1 MFDRLDRGIEL
12 LKASWAFLRKHR
24 GLPVFPVLSP
34 IAVLLLLASFVLPM
48 GGMHTL
54 AAQAQPTYHQKALFV
69 LFYVSQCFVMFFFN
83 AALIGA
89 IMMQLDGETPTVS
102 GGLRIAAS
110 KLGPIFAYSLIAAP
124 VGLIL
129 HLLKERLDF
138 VERLL
143 VGLIG
148 VSWTLAT
155 YLVVPVL
162 VLRQRCGPI
171 EAILESA
178 ELFKKTWGEGVM
190 GATGIGLLFAII
202 FGAEVLCGIALV
214 SFARSIT
221 DGAFLVVLLEIILVG
236 VVGLTV
242 LVQVTLSAIHHV
254 ALFRMPTASAPSRA
268 SMAMCWDRLSRR
280 VDATKDGLAEA
291 HRPV

>member
-1 MFDRLDRGIEL
+1 MFDRLERGIEL
-12 LKASWAFLRKHR
+12 LQASWAFLRKHR
-24 GLPVFPVLSP
+24 GLLVFPVLSSM
-34 IAVLLLLASFVLPM
+34 AVLLLLASFVLPM
-48 GGMHTL
+48 GGMDTL
-54 AAQAQPTYHQKALFV
+54 AAQAEPTYNQKALFV
-69 LFYVSQCFVMFFFN
+69 LFYLCQCFVMFFFN

-110 KLGPIFAYSLIAAP
+110 KVGPIFVYSLIAAT

-129 HLLKERLDF
+129 HLLRERLGF
-138 VERLL
+138 VERLV

-162 VLRQRCGPI
+162 VFRQRCGPI

-190 GATGIGLLFAII
+190 GATGLGVVFAII
-202 FGAEVLCGIALV
+202 FLVEALCGIALI
-214 SFARSIT
+214 SFARSVT

-236 VVGLTV
+236 VVALTV
-242 LVQVTLSAIHHV
+242 LVQVTLSGIYHV
-254 ALFRMPTASAPSRA
+254 ALFRYANGFSAVSGFDPDVLGQA
-268 SMAMCWDRLSRR
+268 F
-280 VDATKDGLAEA
+280 EA
-291 HRPV
+291 R

>member
-1 MFDRLDRGIEL
+1 MFDRLERGIEL
-12 LKASWAFLRKHR
+12 LQASWAFLRKHR
-24 GLPVFPVLSP
+24 GLLVFPVLSSM
-34 IAVLLLLASFVLPM
+34 AVLLLLASFVLPM
-48 GGMHTL
+48 GGMDTL
-54 AAQAQPTYHQKALFV
+54 AAQAEPTYNQKALFV
-69 LFYVSQCFVMFFFN
+69 LFYLSQCFVMFFFN

-110 KLGPIFAYSLIAAP
+110 KVGPIFVYSLIAAT

-129 HLLKERLDF
+129 HLLRERLGF
-138 VERLL
+138 VERLV

-162 VLRQRCGPI
+162 VFRQRCGPI

-190 GATGIGLLFAII
+190 GATGLGVVFAII
-202 FGAEVLCGIALV
+202 FLVEALCGIALI
-214 SFARSIT
+214 SFARSVT

-236 VVGLTV
+236 VVALTV
-242 LVQVTLSAIHHV
+242 LVQVTLSGIYHV
-254 ALFRMPTASAPSRA
+254 ALFRYANGFSAVSGFDPDVLGQA
-268 SMAMCWDRLSRR
+268 F
-280 VDATKDGLAEA
+280 EA
-291 HRPV
+291 R

>member
-1 MFDRLDRGIEL
+1 MFDRLERGIEL
-12 LKASWAFLRKHR
+12 LQASWAFLRKHR
-24 GLPVFPVLSP
+24 GLLVFPVLSSM
-34 IAVLLLLASFVLPM
+34 AVLLLLASFVLPM
-48 GGMHTL
+48 GGMDTL
-54 AAQAQPTYHQKALFV
+54 AAQAEPTYNQKALFV
-69 LFYVSQCFVMFFFN
+69 LFYLCQCFVMFFFN

-110 KLGPIFAYSLIAAP
+110 KVGPIFVYSLIAAT

-129 HLLKERLDF
+129 HLLRERLGF
-138 VERLL
+138 VERLV

-162 VLRQRCGPI
+162 VFRQRCGPI

-190 GATGIGLLFAII
+190 GATGLGVVFAII
-202 FGAEVLCGIALV
+202 FLVEALCGIALI
-214 SFARSIT
+214 SFVRSVT

-236 VVGLTV
+236 VVALTV
-242 LVQVTLSAIHHV
+242 LVQVTLSGIYHV
-254 ALFRMPTASAPSRA
+254 ALFRYANGFSAVSGFDPDVLGQA
-268 SMAMCWDRLSRR
+268 F
-280 VDATKDGLAEA
+280 EA
-291 HRPV
+291 R

>member
-1 MFDRLDRGIEL
+1 MFDRLERGIEL
-12 LKASWAFLRKHR
+12 LQASWAFLRKHR
-24 GLPVFPVLSP
+24 GLLVFPVLSSM
-34 IAVLLLLASFVLPM
+34 AVLLLLASFVLPM
-48 GGMHTL
+48 GGMDTL
-54 AAQAQPTYHQKALFV
+54 AAQAEPTYNQKALFV
-69 LFYVSQCFVMFFFN
+69 LFYLCQCFVMFFFN

-110 KLGPIFAYSLIAAP
+110 KVGPIFVYSLIAAT

-129 HLLKERLDF
+129 HLLRERLGF
-138 VERLL
+138 VERLV

-162 VLRQRCGPI
+162 VFRQRCGPI

-178 ELFKKTWGEGVM
+178 ELFKKTWGEGLM
-190 GATGIGLLFAII
+190 GATGLGVVFAII
-202 FGAEVLCGIALV
+202 FLVEALCGIALI
-214 SFARSIT
+214 SFARSVT

-236 VVGLTV
+236 VVALTV
-242 LVQVTLSAIHHV
+242 LVQVTLSGIYHV
-254 ALFRMPTASAPSRA
+254 ALFRYANGFSAVSGFDPDVLGQA
-268 SMAMCWDRLSRR
+268 F
-280 VDATKDGLAEA
+280 EA
-291 HRPV
+291 R

>member
-12 LKASWAFLRKHR
+12 LQTSWAFLRKHR
-24 GLPVFPVLSP
+24 GLLVFPVLSS

-54 AAQAQPTYHQKALFV
+54 AAQAEPTYHQKTLFV
-69 LFYVSQCFVMFFFN
+69 LFYLSQCFVMFFFN

-110 KLGPIFAYSLIAAP
+110 KVGPIFAYSLIAAT

-129 HLLKERLDF
+129 QLLRERLGF
-138 VERLL
+138 VERLV

-162 VLRQRCGPI
+162 VFRQQCGPI

-190 GATGIGLLFAII
+190 GATGLGLVFAII
-202 FGAEVLCGIALV
+202 FLVEALCGIALV
-214 SFARSIT
+214 SFARSVT
-221 DGAFLVVLLEIILVG
+221 HGAFLVVLLEIILIG
-236 VVGLTV
+236 VVALTV
-242 LVQVTLSAIHHV
+242 LVQVTLSGIYHV
-254 ALFRMPTASAPSRA
+254 ALFRYANGFSAVSGFDPDVLEQA
-268 SMAMCWDRLSRR
+268 F
-280 VDATKDGLAEA
+280 EA
-291 HRPV
+291 R

>member
-1 MFDRLDRGIEL
+1 MFDRLERGIEL
-12 LKASWAFLRKHR
+12 LQASWAFLRKHR
-24 GLPVFPVLSP
+24 GLLVFPVLSSM
-34 IAVLLLLASFVLPM
+34 AVLLLLASFVLPM
-48 GGMHTL
+48 GGMDTL
-54 AAQAQPTYHQKALFV
+54 AAQAEPTYNQKALFV
-69 LFYVSQCFVMFFFN
+69 LFYLCQCFVMFFFN

-110 KLGPIFAYSLIAAP
+110 KVGPIFVYSLIAAT

-129 HLLKERLDF
+129 HLLRERLGF
-138 VERLL
+138 VERLV

-162 VLRQRCGPI
+162 VFRQQCGPI

-190 GATGIGLLFAII
+190 GAAGLGVVFAII
-202 FGAEVLCGIALV
+202 FLVEALCGIALI
-214 SFARSIT
+214 SFARSVT

-236 VVGLTV
+236 VVALTV
-242 LVQVTLSAIHHV
+242 LVQVTLSGIYHV
-254 ALFRMPTASAPSRA
+254 ALFRYANGFSAVSGFDPDVLGQA
-268 SMAMCWDRLSRR
+268 F
-280 VDATKDGLAEA
+280 EA
-291 HRPV
+291 R

>member
-1 MFDRLDRGIEL
+1 MFDRLERGIEL
-12 LKASWAFLRKHR
+12 LQASWAFLRKHR
-24 GLPVFPVLSP
+24 GLLVFPVLSSM
-34 IAVLLLLASFVLPM
+34 AVLLLLASFVLPM
-48 GGMHTL
+48 GGMDTL
-54 AAQAQPTYHQKALFV
+54 AAQAEPTYNQKALFV
-69 LFYVSQCFVMFFFN
+69 LFYLCQCFVMFFFN

-110 KLGPIFAYSLIAAP
+110 KVGPIFVYSLIAAT

-129 HLLKERLDF
+129 HLLRERLGF
-138 VERLL
+138 VERLV

-162 VLRQRCGPI
+162 VFRQRCGPI

-190 GATGIGLLFAII
+190 GATGLGVVFAII
-202 FGAEVLCGIALV
+202 FLVEALCGIALI
-214 SFARSIT
+214 SFARSVT

-236 VVGLTV
+236 VVALTV
-242 LVQVTLSAIHHV
+242 LVQVTLSGIYHV
-254 ALFRMPTASAPSRA
+254 ALFRYANGFSAVSGFDPDVLGQA
-268 SMAMCWDRLSRR
+268 F
-280 VDATKDGLAEA
+280 EA
-291 HRPV
+291 P

>member
-1 MFDRLDRGIEL
+1 MFERLERSIEL
-12 LKASWAFLRKHR
+12 LEASWAFLGKHR
-24 GLPVFPVLSP
+24 GLLVFPVLSS

-48 GGMHTL
+48 GGIQAL
-54 AAQAQPTYHQKALFV
+54 AAQAVPTYPQKTLAF
-69 LFYVSQCFVMFFFN
+69 LFYLSQCFVMFFFN

-110 KLGPIFAYSLIAAP
+110 KVGPIFAYSLIAGTI
-124 VGLIL
+124 GLFL
-129 HLLKERLDF
+129 HLLQERLGF
-138 VERLL
+138 VERLV

-162 VLRQRCGPI
+162 VFRQQCGPI

-178 ELFKKTWGEGVM
+178 ELFKKTWGKGDL
-190 GATGIGLLFAII
+190 GAAGLGLVFVVVFVVEA
-202 FGAEVLCGIALV
+202 VCGIALV

-221 DGAFLVVLLEIILVG
+221 HGAFLVVLLEIIGIGVLV
-236 VVGLTV
+236 LTA
-242 LVQVTLSAIHHV
+242 LVQVTLSGIYHV
-254 ALFRMPTASAPSRA
+254 ALFRYANGFSAVSGFDPDVLEQAFQAR
-268 SMAMCWDRLSRR
+268 
-280 VDATKDGLAEA
+280 
-291 HRPV
+291 

>member
-1 MFDRLDRGIEL
+1 MFDRLERGIEL
-12 LKASWAFLRKHR
+12 LQASWAFLRKHR
-24 GLPVFPVLSP
+24 GLLVFPVLSSM
-34 IAVLLLLASFVLPM
+34 AVLLLLASFVLPM
-48 GGMHTL
+48 GGMDTL
-54 AAQAQPTYHQKALFV
+54 AAQAEPTYNQKALFV
-69 LFYVSQCFVMFFFN
+69 LFYLCQCFVMFFFN

-110 KLGPIFAYSLIAAP
+110 KVGPIFVYSLIAAT

-129 HLLKERLDF
+129 HLLRERLGF
-138 VERLL
+138 VERLV

-162 VLRQRCGPI
+162 VFRQQCGPI

-190 GATGIGLLFAII
+190 GATGLGVVFAII
-202 FGAEVLCGIALV
+202 FLVEALCGIALI
-214 SFARSIT
+214 SFARSVT

-236 VVGLTV
+236 VVALTV
-242 LVQVTLSAIHHV
+242 LVQVTLSGIYHV
-254 ALFRMPTASAPSRA
+254 ALFRYANGFSAVSGFDPDVLGQA
-268 SMAMCWDRLSRR
+268 F
-280 VDATKDGLAEA
+280 EA
-291 HRPV
+291 P

>member
-1 MFDRLDRGIEL
+1 MFDRLERGIEL
-12 LKASWAFLRKHR
+12 LEASWAFLRKHR
-24 GLPVFPVLSP
+24 GLLVFPVLSSM
-34 IAVLLLLASFVLPM
+34 AVLLLLASFVLPM
-48 GGMHTL
+48 GGMDTL
-54 AAQAQPTYHQKALFV
+54 AAQAEPTYNQKVLFV
-69 LFYVSQCFVMFFFN
+69 LFYLSQCFVMFFFN

-110 KLGPIFAYSLIAAP
+110 KVGPIFVYSLIAAT

-129 HLLKERLDF
+129 HLLRERLGF
-138 VERLL
+138 VERLV

-162 VLRQRCGPI
+162 VFRQQCGPI

-190 GATGIGLLFAII
+190 GAAGLGVVFAII
-202 FGAEVLCGIALV
+202 FLVEALCGIALI
-214 SFARSIT
+214 SFARSVT

-236 VVGLTV
+236 VVALTV
-242 LVQVTLSAIHHV
+242 LVQVTLSGIYHV
-254 ALFRMPTASAPSRA
+254 ALFRYANGFSAVSGFDPDVLGQA
-268 SMAMCWDRLSRR
+268 F
-280 VDATKDGLAEA
+280 EA
-291 HRPV
+291 R

>member
-1 MFDRLDRGIEL
+1 MFDRLERGIEL
-12 LKASWAFLRKHR
+12 LQASWAFLRKHR
-24 GLPVFPVLSP
+24 GLLVFPVLSSM
-34 IAVLLLLASFVLPM
+34 AVLLLLASFVLPM
-48 GGMHTL
+48 GGMDTL
-54 AAQAQPTYHQKALFV
+54 AAQAEPTYNQKALFV
-69 LFYVSQCFVMFFFN
+69 LFDLCQCFVMFFFN

-110 KLGPIFAYSLIAAP
+110 KVGPIFVYSLIAAT

-129 HLLKERLDF
+129 HLLRERLGF
-138 VERLL
+138 VERLV

-162 VLRQRCGPI
+162 VFRQRCGPI

-178 ELFKKTWGEGVM
+178 ELFKKTWGEGLM
-190 GATGIGLLFAII
+190 GATGLGVVFAII
-202 FGAEVLCGIALV
+202 FLVEALCGIALI
-214 SFARSIT
+214 SFARSVT

-236 VVGLTV
+236 VVALTV
-242 LVQVTLSAIHHV
+242 LVQVTLSGIYHV
-254 ALFRMPTASAPSRA
+254 ALFRYANGFSAVSGFDPDVLGQA
-268 SMAMCWDRLSRR
+268 F
-280 VDATKDGLAEA
+280 EA
-291 HRPV
+291 R

>member
-1 MFDRLDRGIEL
+1 MFERLERSIEL
-12 LKASWAFLRKHR
+12 LEASWAFLGKHR
-24 GLPVFPVLSP
+24 GLLVFPVLSS

-48 GGMHTL
+48 GGMQAL
-54 AAQAQPTYHQKALFV
+54 AAQAVPTYHQKTLAL
-69 LFYVSQCFVMFFFN
+69 LFYLSQCFVMFFFN

-110 KLGPIFAYSLIAAP
+110 KVGPIFVYSLIAAT

-129 HLLKERLDF
+129 HLLRERLGF
-138 VERLL
+138 VERLV

-162 VLRQRCGPI
+162 VFRQRCGPI

-190 GATGIGLLFAII
+190 GATGLGVVFAII
-202 FGAEVLCGIALV
+202 FLVEALCGIALI
-214 SFARSIT
+214 SFARSVT

-236 VVGLTV
+236 VVALTV
-242 LVQVTLSAIHHV
+242 LVQVTLSGIYHV
-254 ALFRMPTASAPSRA
+254 ALFRYANGFSAVSGFDPDVLGQA
-268 SMAMCWDRLSRR
+268 F
-280 VDATKDGLAEA
+280 EA
-291 HRPV
+291 R

>member
-1 MFDRLDRGIEL
+1 MFDKLDRSIEL
-12 LKASWAFLRKHR
+12 LKASGAFLLKHR
-24 GLPVFPVLSP
+24 GLLVFPLLSS

-54 AAQAQPTYHQKALFV
+54 AALSNHQAVLTYNQQTLAF
-69 LFYVSQCFVMFFFN
+69 LFYLSQYFVVFFFN

-102 GGLRIAAS
+102 GSLRIAAS
-110 KLGPIFAYSLIAAP
+110 KVGPIFAYSLIAAT

-129 HLLKERLDF
+129 HLLRERLGF
-138 VERLL
+138 VGRLV

-162 VLRQRCGPI
+162 VFRQQCGPI

-178 ELFKKTWGEGVM
+178 QLFKKTWGEGAI
-190 GATGIGLLFAII
+190 GAAGLGLVFGII
-202 FGAEVLCGIALV
+202 FVVEALAGIALV
-214 SFARSIT
+214 SFARSVT
-221 DGAFLVVLLEIILVG
+221 HGAFLMVLLEIIGIG
-236 VVGLTV
+236 VVVLTA
-242 LVQVTLSAIHHV
+242 LVQATLSGIYHV
-254 ALFRMPTASAPSRA
+254 ALFRYANGFSAVSGFDPDVLEQA
-268 SMAMCWDRLSRR
+268 FQPA
-280 VDATKDGLAEA
+280 G
-291 HRPV
+291 